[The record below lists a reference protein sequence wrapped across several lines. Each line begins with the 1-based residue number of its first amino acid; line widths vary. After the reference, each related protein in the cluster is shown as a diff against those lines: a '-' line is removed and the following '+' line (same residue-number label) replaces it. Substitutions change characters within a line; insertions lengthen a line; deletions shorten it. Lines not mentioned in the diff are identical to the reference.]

1 MKKIIGMSLMTL
13 LMISIYA
20 APGYAGS
27 RNQNLVQGIV
37 IGTGAVILGAALIN
51 GFHHDNR
58 VRVMASNSR
67 GYRPDTRKYRP
78 VRGHRARVTPRYE
91 QRWNPGHHNRRGHWI
106 NGRHERVLAGQK
118 FSENRRNPGRR

>member
-1 MKKIIGMSLMTL
+1 MTL

-37 IGTGAVILGAALIN
+37 IGTGAVILGTALIN

-58 VRVMASNSR
+58 VRVMASNRR
-67 GYRPDTRKYRP
+67 GYRPDTRKGSP
-78 VRGHRARVTPRYE
+78 VRGHRSWVNPRYE
-91 QRWNPGHHNRRGHWI
+91 QRWNPGHYNRRGHWI
-106 NGRHERVLAGQK
+106 NGQYERVPAGQK